1 MAKSFFASL
10 VQENIKKPLFDF
22 FISIPYTSSDL
33 GASVQPR
40 FLILH
45 PVPMSLA
52 LFDALFGSKA
62 RSRLIR
68 FFLLNPGLEF
78 SVAEIT
84 EKILLPREEVS
95 REIARLKKMKMIF
108 EKSRKGRKYF
118 SVNESF
124 PFYLELKNLVSKLN
138 IHAQSQVF
146 RKLKIIGE
154 VKLILISGLFL
165 NYPKSKVD
173 MILVVN
179 NLNRTKLR
187 HAISHLE
194 AEVGKEIRFVLL
206 NNEEFHY
213 RLNMLDRFFIEFL
226 ESPYEEVTNRIPE
239 FRRFIA
245 GMRK

>member
-1 MAKSFFASL
+1 
-10 VQENIKKPLFDF
+10 
-22 FISIPYTSSDL
+22 
-33 GASVQPR
+33 
-40 FLILH
+40 
-45 PVPMSLA
+45 MSLA

-68 FFLLNPGLEF
+68 FFLLNPGQDF
-78 SVAEIT
+78 NVAEVT
-84 EKILLPREEVS
+84 EKTLIPRLEVS
-95 REIARLKKMKMIF
+95 RELVRLKKIKMIY
-108 EKSRKGRKYF
+108 EKSRKGKKCF
-118 SVNESF
+118 IVNEQF

-138 IHAQSQVF
+138 VHAQSQVF

-179 NLNRTKLR
+179 NTNRTKLK
-187 HAISHLE
+187 HAISYLE
-194 AEVGKEIRFVLL
+194 AEVGKEIRFVLMSS
-206 NNEEFHY
+206 EDFHY

-226 ESPYEEVTNRIPE
+226 ESPYEEVTNKIPE
-239 FRRFIA
+239 LKRFIA